1 VIRETTLT
9 LDRHRVHVW
18 WRPVRGRPVILVAA
32 DPELTPI
39 TDPADLRQIRRAL
52 TPAPPPRLPR
62 LMGDA

>member
-9 LDRHRVHVW
+9 LSGHRVHVW

-39 TDPADLRQIRRAL
+39 TDRDDLRQIRRAL
-52 TPAPPPRLPR
+52 ALSPPPSLPR
-62 LMGDA
+62 LLDGP